1 MLGQPAWQEVLGVST
16 ATDLEQ
22 VYDTITQWERLPNRV
37 IELAVHDG
45 LKEGDKRAR
54 RPAGQQPA
62 VQTESSEFIGA
73 SGVLKLL
80 KKQLRPWL
88 KELDR
93 QDPRQPDH
101 RPRVYRTRSLLLAD
115 VLRWMLGLTSTEEL
129 RRKLKQHPHLAGAVN
144 FTPGAIPSKATFS
157 RRRLVVPLDDLK
169 AILQALVVV
178 LVRGKVIDGRA
189 WVVDLT
195 RVPTHSSVSK
205 TYAESA
211 NGKSDPQA
219 ARFPCGY
226 PDNDGGLQF
235 GYCLV
240 WIVDFKSELPLA
252 LVFGAGNAQD
262 SPLALPLLRQACT
275 QQPTLAQRC
284 QYFIGDGSYDT
295 IDFFKF
301 ALHRLRAI
309 AAVSKNPRRAAD
321 PTADLATDA
330 YCILRRG
337 TLWYQALFHCRTS
350 VERTNSWVKLTF
362 REASSITSI
371 GGGRR
376 WSDAFCSRPLPCWPW
391 PGWRSKPD
399 TRTKSARPEP
409 GSVSTN
415 PPAPLAWTEP
425 DRVITLPVGHLCPGV
440 GLMVGW
446 EKLTWLRGLQPSQK
460 AQESR
465 LAIRLCL

>member
-45 LKEGDKRAR
+45 LKEGDKRER

-73 SGVLKLL
+73 SGMLKLL

-219 ARFPCGY
+219 TFCGY

-275 QQPTLAQRC
+275 QQPTLASAVSTSSATAATIQSTSSSLPCTDCGPSLPSPRTLAAPLTPPLTWPPMPIVSCDEVLSGIRRC
-284 QYFIGDGSYDT
+284 S
-295 IDFFKF
+295 
-301 ALHRLRAI
+301 I
-309 AAVSKNPRRAAD
+309 AAPVSSG
-321 PTADLATDA
+321 PT
-330 YCILRRG
+330 
-337 TLWYQALFHCRTS
+337 
-350 VERTNSWVKLTF
+350 V
-362 REASSITSI
+362 
-371 GGGRR
+371 
-376 WSDAFCSRPLPCWPW
+376 
-391 PGWRSKPD
+391 
-399 TRTKSARPEP
+399 
-409 GSVSTN
+409 GSN
-415 PPAPLAWTEP
+415 
-425 DRVITLPVGHLCPGV
+425 
-440 GLMVGW
+440 
-446 EKLTWLRGLQPSQK
+446 
-460 AQESR
+460 
-465 LAIRLCL
+465 